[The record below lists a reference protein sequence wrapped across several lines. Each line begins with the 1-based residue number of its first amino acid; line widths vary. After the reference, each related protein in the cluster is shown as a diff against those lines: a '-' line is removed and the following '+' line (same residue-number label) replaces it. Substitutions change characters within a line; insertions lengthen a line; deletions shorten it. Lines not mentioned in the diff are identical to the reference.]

1 MIDFV
6 EAQKA
11 FSEYLKDYDVQ
22 DGNIALKIRHTYEV
36 VSKSEYLAKGLK
48 LDQENLMLAKLIALL
63 HDIGRFEQVKQTS
76 DFSDADGFDHA
87 KYGIKVLFEDGLIR
101 RFIQDD
107 RYDGI
112 IRDAILQ
119 HNQYEITGILDKPNL
134 MHCQIIRDADKLDN
148 FRVKEIEPL
157 ENIFP
162 KKFNPETIEYEI
174 ISPKV
179 YKDFME
185 RRCILT
191 KDRQTQL
198 DYWVCCLAF
207 LFDLNF
213 NQSIQYVR
221 ENNYIDKLINRIT
234 YRREETKKKME
245 NIRQCANEYMEER
258 GIEK

>member
-1 MIDFV
+1 MIDFT

-11 FSEYLKDYDVQ
+11 FQEYLKDYDVA

-36 VSKSEYLAKGLK
+36 VAKSEYLATK
-48 LDQENLMLAKLIALL
+48 LELDETNILLAKIVALL
-63 HDIGRFEQVKQTS
+63 HDIGRFEQVKQTK
-76 DFSDADGFDHA
+76 DFSDAGSFDHA
-87 KYGIKVLFEDGLIR
+87 EYGVKVLFEDGLIR
-101 RFIQDD
+101 KFMPDN

-112 IRDAILQ
+112 IRDAIQQ
-119 HNQYEITGILDKPNL
+119 HNKYEITGILDKPSL
-134 MHCQIIRDADKLDN
+134 LHCQIIRDADKLDN

-162 KKFNPETIEYEI
+162 KIYNPDTIEYET

-185 RRCILT
+185 RRCILL

-198 DYWVCCLAF
+198 DYWVSYLAF

-213 NQSIQYVR
+213 AISIRYVR
-221 ENNYIDKLINRIT
+221 DNGYVDKLIGRIV
-234 YRREETKKKME
+234 YKREETQKKME
-245 NIRQCANEYMEER
+245 NIRKCAKEFIEER
-258 GIEK
+258 GMEL